1 MTWTTADIP
10 DLTGKVAVITG
21 SNAGLGFHIASDLAG
36 AGARVI
42 MACRNES
49 KATDAANRIRMSS
62 PRGTVETMT
71 LDLADLASV
80 TAFSEKLLSS
90 VDRLDILGNN
100 AGLMAVDES
109 KTADGFETQFGV
121 NHLGHF
127 ALTGRVLP
135 LLLAT
140 PGSRVV
146 NHSSM
151 GHRPGKIHLD
161 DLMYQR
167 RRYSRWPAYFQ
178 SKLANLLFSL
188 ELQRR
193 LSLAGASTIALT
205 AHPGGSRTDLGVEGS
220 GLSNKVLKPTGGF
233 GQSAAKGAL
242 PFVRACVDP
251 SARGGDFFGPRY
263 LIFGSPK
270 LETPTKRAR
279 DVAVATQLWSASEEL
294 TGVHY
299 LD

>member
-1 MTWTTADIP
+1 
-10 DLTGKVAVITG
+10 
-21 SNAGLGFHIASDLAG
+21 
-36 AGARVI
+36 
-42 MACRNES
+42 MACRSET
-49 KATDAANRIRMSS
+49 KATEAANKIRMKS
-62 PRGTVETMT
+62 PLGTVETMT
-71 LDLADLASV
+71 LDLADLSSV
-80 TAFSEKLLSS
+80 KTFSERLHST

-127 ALTGRVLP
+127 ALTGLVLP
-135 LLLAT
+135 MLLAT

-151 GHRPGKIHLD
+151 GHRPGKMHLD
-161 DLMYQR
+161 DLNYER

-178 SKLANLLFSL
+178 SKLANLQFSL
-188 ELQRR
+188 DLQRR

-220 GLSNKVLKPTGGF
+220 GLLNKLLKPIGGF

-251 SARGGDFFGPRY
+251 SAKGGDFFGPRY
-263 LIFGSPK
+263 LMFGSPK

-279 DVAVATQLWSASEEL
+279 DASVAKQLWARSEDL
-294 TGVHY
+294 TGIRY

>member
-1 MTWTTADIP
+1 MTWTANDIP
-10 DLTGKVAVITG
+10 DLTGRVAVITG
-21 SNAGLGFHIASDLAG
+21 SNAGLGFHIAADLAG

-42 MACRNES
+42 MACRNEA
-49 KATDAANRIRMSS
+49 KANDAANRIRISA

-80 TAFSEKLLSS
+80 RTFADRLGSS
-90 VDRLDILGNN
+90 VDRLDVLGNN
-100 AGLMAVDES
+100 AGLMAIDES
-109 KTADGFETQFGV
+109 TTVDGFETQFGV

-127 ALTGRVLP
+127 ALTGLVLP

-140 PGSRVV
+140 PGSRVI

-151 GHRPGKIHLD
+151 GHRPGRIHID
-161 DLMYQR
+161 DLMYQQH
-167 RRYSRWPAYFQ
+167 RYSRWPAYFQ

-193 LSLAGASTIALT
+193 LSKAGASTIALT

-220 GLSNKVLKPTGGF
+220 GLLNKALKPIGGF

-251 SARGGDFFGPRY
+251 SARGGDFYGPRF
-263 LIFGSPK
+263 LIFGSPR
-270 LETPTKRAR
+270 LETPTRRAR
-279 DVAVATQLWSASEEL
+279 DAVMAGRLWTASEEL
-294 TGVHY
+294 TGISY

>member
-21 SNAGLGFHIASDLAG
+21 SNAGLGFHIATDLAG

-49 KATDAANRIRMSS
+49 KATEAASKIRMSS
-62 PRGTVETMT
+62 PRGTVETMA
-71 LDLADLASV
+71 LDLADLESV
-80 TAFSEKLLSS
+80 KAFSDRLQST

-109 KTADGFETQFGV
+109 KTVDGFETQFGV

-127 ALTGRVLP
+127 ALTGLVLP

-151 GHRPGKIHLD
+151 GHRPGKMHLD
-161 DLMYQR
+161 DLNYER
-167 RRYSRWPAYFQ
+167 HRYSRWPAYFQ

-193 LSLAGASTIALT
+193 LSLTNAATIALT

-220 GLSNKVLKPTGGF
+220 GLLNKALKPIGGF
-233 GQSAAKGAL
+233 GQSAANGAL

-251 SARGGDFFGPRY
+251 AAKGGDFFGPRY

-279 DVAVATQLWSASEEL
+279 DGVVAKQLWTQSEAL
-294 TGVHY
+294 TGIRY

>member
-21 SNAGLGFHIASDLAG
+21 SNAGLGFHIATDLAG

-42 MACRNES
+42 MACRNEV
-49 KATDAANRIRMSS
+49 KANDAANKIRMAS

-71 LDLADLASV
+71 LDLADLSSV
-80 TAFSEKLLSS
+80 RAFSEALLSTI
-90 VDRLDILGNN
+90 DRLDILGNN

-127 ALTGRVLP
+127 ALTGLVLP
-135 LLLAT
+135 LLSAT

-151 GHRPGKIHLD
+151 GHRPGKMHLD
-161 DLMYQR
+161 DLNYEK
-167 RRYSRWPAYFQ
+167 RRYSRWPVYFQ

-193 LSLAGASTIALT
+193 LSLAGSPTIALT

-220 GLSNKVLKPTGGF
+220 GLLNKILKPTGGF

-251 SARGGDFFGPRY
+251 AAKGGDFFGPRY
-263 LIFGSPK
+263 LLFGSPK

-279 DVAVATQLWSASEEL
+279 DGVVAKQLWTSSEEL
-294 TGVHY
+294 TGIHY

>member
-21 SNAGLGFHIASDLAG
+21 SNAGLGFHIATDLAG

-42 MACRNES
+42 MACRNEV
-49 KATDAANRIRMSS
+49 KANDAANKIRMAS

-71 LDLADLASV
+71 LDLADLSSV
-80 TAFSEKLLSS
+80 RAFSEALLSTI
-90 VDRLDILGNN
+90 DRLDILGNN

-127 ALTGRVLP
+127 ALTGLVLP
-135 LLLAT
+135 LLTAT

-151 GHRPGKIHLD
+151 GHRPGKMHLD
-161 DLMYQR
+161 DLNYEK
-167 RRYSRWPAYFQ
+167 RRYSRWPVYFQ

-193 LSLAGASTIALT
+193 LSLAGSPTIALT

-220 GLSNKVLKPTGGF
+220 GLLNKILKPTGGF

-251 SARGGDFFGPRY
+251 AAKGGDFFGPRY
-263 LIFGSPK
+263 LLFGSPK

-279 DVAVATQLWSASEEL
+279 DGVVAKQLWTSSEEL
-294 TGVHY
+294 TGIHY

>member
-10 DLTGKVAVITG
+10 DLTGRVAVITG

-42 MACRNES
+42 MACRNEA
-49 KATDAANRIRMSS
+49 KATDAANRIRSSS

-71 LDLADLASV
+71 LDLADLSSV
-80 TAFSEKLLSS
+80 TAFSERLLSA

-109 KTADGFETQFGV
+109 KTVDGFETQFGV

-151 GHRPGKIHLD
+151 GHRPGKIHLE
-161 DLMYQR
+161 DLMYEHH
-167 RRYSRWPAYFQ
+167 RYSRWPAYFQ

-188 ELQRR
+188 DLQRR
-193 LSLAGASTIALT
+193 LALTGASTIALT
-205 AHPGGSRTDLGVEGS
+205 AHPGGSRTDLGIEGS
-220 GLSNKVLKPTGGF
+220 GLLNKAIKPIGGF

-251 SARGGDFFGPRY
+251 SARGGEFFGPRY

-279 DVAVATQLWSASEEL
+279 DAAVATQLWSLSEEL

>member
-10 DLTGKVAVITG
+10 DLTGKIAVITG

-42 MACRNES
+42 MACRNET
-49 KATDAANRIRMSS
+49 KATEAANKIRTTS

-80 TAFSEKLLSS
+80 TSFAEQLSS
-90 VDRLDILGNN
+90 TVDRLDILGNN

-109 KTADGFETQFGV
+109 KTVDGFETQIGV

-140 PGSRVV
+140 QGSRVI
-146 NHSSM
+146 NHSST

-161 DLMYQR
+161 DLMCER
-167 RRYSRWPAYFQ
+167 RSYSRWPAYFQ
-178 SKLANLLFSL
+178 SKLANLLFTL

-193 LSLAGASTIALT
+193 LAASGTSTIALT
-205 AHPGGSRTDLGVEGS
+205 AHPGGSRTDLGSEGS

-233 GQSAAKGAL
+233 GQSAAQGAL

-251 SARGGDFFGPRY
+251 AARGGDFYGPRFFM
-263 LIFGSPK
+263 FGSPK

-279 DVAVATQLWSASEEL
+279 DTAVAAKLWTLSENL
-294 TGVHY
+294 TGVKY

>member
-1 MTWTTADIP
+1 MSWTTADIP
-10 DLTGKVAVITG
+10 DLTGRVAVITG
-21 SNAGLGFHIASDLAG
+21 SNAGLGFHIAADLAG

-42 MACRNES
+42 MACRNET
-49 KATDAANRIRMSS
+49 KATEAAHRIRTSA

-80 TAFSEKLLSS
+80 RAFAEQLGAT

-100 AGLMAVDES
+100 AGLMAIDES
-109 KTADGFETQFGV
+109 RTTDGFETQFGV

-127 ALTGRVLP
+127 ALTGLVLP

-140 PGSRVV
+140 PDSRVV

-151 GHRPGKIHLD
+151 GHRPGKIHID
-161 DLMYQR
+161 DLMYER
-167 RRYSRWPAYFQ
+167 HRYSRWPAYFQ

-193 LSLAGASTIALT
+193 LSRAGASTIALT

-220 GLSNKVLKPTGGF
+220 GLLNKALRPIGGF
-233 GQSAAKGAL
+233 GQSAARGAL

-263 LIFGSPK
+263 LLFGSPR

-279 DVAVATQLWSASEEL
+279 DAAMAGRLWSASEEL
-294 TGVHY
+294 TGIAY

>member
-1 MTWTTADIP
+1 MSWTTADIP
-10 DLTGKVAVITG
+10 DLTGRVAVITG
-21 SNAGLGFHIASDLAG
+21 SNAGLGFHIAADLAG

-42 MACRNES
+42 MACRNET
-49 KATDAANRIRMSS
+49 KATEAAHRIRTSA

-71 LDLADLASV
+71 LDLADLASIR
-80 TAFSEKLLSS
+80 AFAEQLGAT

-100 AGLMAVDES
+100 AGLMAIDES
-109 KTADGFETQFGV
+109 RTTDGFETQFGV

-127 ALTGRVLP
+127 ALTGLVLP

-151 GHRPGKIHLD
+151 GHRPGKIHID
-161 DLMYQR
+161 DLMYER
-167 RRYSRWPAYFQ
+167 HRYSRWPAYFQ

-193 LSLAGASTIALT
+193 LSRAGASTIALT

-220 GLSNKVLKPTGGF
+220 GLLNKALRPIGGF
-233 GQSAAKGAL
+233 GQSAARGAL

-263 LIFGSPK
+263 LLFGSPR

-279 DVAVATQLWSASEEL
+279 DAAMAGRLWSASESL
-294 TGVHY
+294 TGIAY

>member
-42 MACRNES
+42 MACRNEA
-49 KATDAANRIRMSS
+49 KAAEAANKIRTTS
-62 PRGTVETMT
+62 PSGTVETMT

-80 TAFSEKLLSS
+80 TSFSDRLLAT

-109 KTADGFETQFGV
+109 KTVDGFETQFGV

-127 ALTGRVLP
+127 ALTGLVLP

-140 PGSRVV
+140 SGSRVI

-151 GHRPGKIHLD
+151 GHRPGKMHLD
-161 DLMYQR
+161 DLNYEKH
-167 RRYSRWPAYFQ
+167 RYSRWPAYFQ

-193 LSLAGASTIALT
+193 LTLAGASTIALT
-205 AHPGGSRTDLGVEGS
+205 AHPGGSRTDIGVEGS
-220 GLSNKVLKPTGGF
+220 GLLNKAIKPIGGF
-233 GQSAAKGAL
+233 GQSAATGAL

-251 SARGGDFFGPRY
+251 SAKGGDFFGPRF
-263 LIFGSPK
+263 LLFGSPK

-279 DVAVATQLWSASEEL
+279 DVFVAKELWVKSEEL
-294 TGVHY
+294 TGVRY

>member
-1 MTWTTADIP
+1 MSWTTADIP
-10 DLTGKVAVITG
+10 DLTGRVAVITG
-21 SNAGLGFHIASDLAG
+21 SNAGLGFHIAADLAG

-42 MACRNES
+42 MACRNET
-49 KATDAANRIRMSS
+49 KATEAAHRIRTSA

-80 TAFSEKLLSS
+80 RAFAEQLGAT

-100 AGLMAVDES
+100 AGLMAIDES
-109 KTADGFETQFGV
+109 RTTDGFETQFGV

-127 ALTGRVLP
+127 ALTGLVLP

-151 GHRPGKIHLD
+151 GHRPGKIHID
-161 DLMYQR
+161 DLMYER
-167 RRYSRWPAYFQ
+167 HRYSRWPAYFQ

-193 LSLAGASTIALT
+193 LSRAGASTIALT

-220 GLSNKVLKPTGGF
+220 GLLNKALRPIGGF
-233 GQSAAKGAL
+233 GQSAARGAL

-263 LIFGSPK
+263 LLFGSPR

-279 DVAVATQLWSASEEL
+279 DAAMAGRLWSASEAL
-294 TGVHY
+294 TGIAY

>member
-1 MTWTTADIP
+1 MTWTLANTP
-10 DLTGKVAVITG
+10 DLTGKVAVVTG

-42 MACRNES
+42 MACRNQA
-49 KATDAANRIRMSS
+49 KATEAANRIRTTS

-71 LDLADLASV
+71 LDLADLSSV
-80 TAFSEKLLSS
+80 RSFSEQLLST

-127 ALTGRVLP
+127 ALTGLVLP

-140 PGSRVV
+140 PDSRVV

-151 GHRPGKIHLD
+151 GHRPGKMHLD
-161 DLMYQR
+161 DLMYER
-167 RRYSRWPAYFQ
+167 HRYSRWPAYFQ
-178 SKLANLLFSL
+178 SKLANLLFTL

-193 LSLAGASTIALT
+193 LTQSGSSTIALT

-220 GLSNKVLKPTGGF
+220 GLLNKALKPIGGF

-251 SARGGDFFGPRY
+251 TARGGQFYGPRY
-263 LIFGSPK
+263 LIFGSPR

-279 DVAVATQLWSASEEL
+279 NADVAAQLWVRSEDL

>member
-1 MTWTTADIP
+1 MSWTTADIP
-10 DLTGKVAVITG
+10 DLTGRVAVITG
-21 SNAGLGFHIASDLAG
+21 SNAGLGFHIAADLAG

-42 MACRNES
+42 MACRNET
-49 KATDAANRIRMSS
+49 KATEAAHRIRTSA

-80 TAFSEKLLSS
+80 RTFAEQLGAT

-100 AGLMAVDES
+100 AGLMAIDES
-109 KTADGFETQFGV
+109 RTTDGFETQFGV

-127 ALTGRVLP
+127 ALTGLVLP

-151 GHRPGKIHLD
+151 GHRPGKIHID
-161 DLMYQR
+161 DLMYER
-167 RRYSRWPAYFQ
+167 HRYSRWPAYFQ

-193 LSLAGASTIALT
+193 LSRAGASTIALT

-220 GLSNKVLKPTGGF
+220 GLLNKALRPIGGF
-233 GQSAAKGAL
+233 GQSAARGAL

-263 LIFGSPK
+263 LLFGSPR

-279 DVAVATQLWSASEEL
+279 DAAMAGRLWSASEAL
-294 TGVHY
+294 TGIAY

>member
-1 MTWTTADIP
+1 MSWTTADIP
-10 DLTGKVAVITG
+10 DLTGRVAVITG
-21 SNAGLGFHIASDLAG
+21 SNAGLGFHIAADLAG

-42 MACRNES
+42 MACRNET
-49 KATDAANRIRMSS
+49 KATEATHRIRTSA

-80 TAFSEKLLSS
+80 RTFAEQLGAT

-100 AGLMAVDES
+100 AGLMAIDES
-109 KTADGFETQFGV
+109 RTTDGFETQFGV

-127 ALTGRVLP
+127 ALTGLVLP

-151 GHRPGKIHLD
+151 GHRPGKIHID
-161 DLMYQR
+161 DLMYER
-167 RRYSRWPAYFQ
+167 HRYSRWPAYFQ

-193 LSLAGASTIALT
+193 LWRAGASTIALT

-220 GLSNKVLKPTGGF
+220 GLLNKALRPIGGF
-233 GQSAAKGAL
+233 GQSAARGAL

-263 LIFGSPK
+263 LLFGSPR

-279 DVAVATQLWSASEEL
+279 DAAMAGRLWSASEEL
-294 TGVHY
+294 TGIAY

>member
-1 MTWTTADIP
+1 MTWTTSDIP

-21 SNAGLGFHIASDLAG
+21 SNAGLGFHIATDLAG

-42 MACRNES
+42 MACRNEA
-49 KATDAANRIRMSS
+49 KATEAANKIRTTS

-71 LDLADLASV
+71 LDLADLSSV
-80 TAFSEKLLSS
+80 KSFSEQLQST

-100 AGLMAVDES
+100 AGLMAVDKS
-109 KTADGFETQFGV
+109 KTVDGFETQFGV

-127 ALTGRVLP
+127 ALTGLVLP

-151 GHRPGKIHLD
+151 GHRPGKMHLD
-161 DLMYQR
+161 DLNYEQH
-167 RRYSRWPAYFQ
+167 RYSRWPAYFQ

-188 ELQRR
+188 DLQRR

-220 GLSNKVLKPTGGF
+220 GLFNKVLKPTGGF

-251 SARGGDFFGPRY
+251 SAKGGDFFGPRF
-263 LIFGSPK
+263 LMFGSPK

-279 DVAVATQLWSASEEL
+279 NVSVATQLWDRSEAL

>member
-1 MTWTTADIP
+1 MTWTTSDIP
-10 DLTGKVAVITG
+10 DLTGKVAVVTG

-42 MACRNES
+42 MACRNET
-49 KATDAANRIRMSS
+49 KATEAANKIRMKS
-62 PRGTVETMT
+62 PLGTVETMT
-71 LDLADLASV
+71 LDLADLSSV
-80 TAFSEKLLSS
+80 KTFSERLHST

-100 AGLMAVDES
+100 AGLMAVDKS
-109 KTADGFETQFGV
+109 TTVDGFETQFGV

-127 ALTGRVLP
+127 ALTGLVLP
-135 LLLAT
+135 MLLAT

-151 GHRPGKIHLD
+151 GHRPGKMHLD
-161 DLMYQR
+161 DLNYER

-188 ELQRR
+188 DLQRR

-220 GLSNKVLKPTGGF
+220 GLLNKLLKPIGGF

-251 SARGGDFFGPRY
+251 SAKGGDFFGPRY
-263 LIFGSPK
+263 LMFGSPK

-279 DVAVATQLWSASEEL
+279 DASVAKQLWARSEDL
-294 TGVHY
+294 TGIRY

>member
-1 MTWTTADIP
+1 
-10 DLTGKVAVITG
+10 
-21 SNAGLGFHIASDLAG
+21 
-36 AGARVI
+36 
-42 MACRNES
+42 MA
-49 KATDAANRIRMSS
+49 
-62 PRGTVETMT
+62 

-80 TAFSEKLLSS
+80 KAFSDRLQST

-109 KTADGFETQFGV
+109 KTVDGFETQFGV

-127 ALTGRVLP
+127 ALTGLVLP

-151 GHRPGKIHLD
+151 GHRPGKMHLD
-161 DLMYQR
+161 DLNYER
-167 RRYSRWPAYFQ
+167 HRYSRWPAYFQ

-193 LSLAGASTIALT
+193 LSLTNAATIALT

-220 GLSNKVLKPTGGF
+220 GLLNKALKPIGGF
-233 GQSAAKGAL
+233 GQSAANGAL

-251 SARGGDFFGPRY
+251 AAKGGDFFGPRY

-279 DVAVATQLWSASEEL
+279 DGVVAKQLWTQSEAL
-294 TGVHY
+294 TGIRY

>member
-21 SNAGLGFHIASDLAG
+21 SNAGLGFHIATDLAG

-42 MACRNES
+42 MACRNEV
-49 KATDAANRIRMSS
+49 KANDAANKIRMAS
-62 PRGTVETMT
+62 PRGTIETMT
-71 LDLADLASV
+71 LDLADLSSV
-80 TAFSEKLLSS
+80 RAFSEALLSTI
-90 VDRLDILGNN
+90 DRLDILGNN

-127 ALTGRVLP
+127 ALTGLVLP
-135 LLLAT
+135 LLSAT

-151 GHRPGKIHLD
+151 GHRPGKMHLD
-161 DLMYQR
+161 DLNYEK
-167 RRYSRWPAYFQ
+167 RRYSRWPVYFQ

-193 LSLAGASTIALT
+193 LSLAGSPTIALT

-220 GLSNKVLKPTGGF
+220 GLLNKILKPTGGF

-251 SARGGDFFGPRY
+251 AAKGGDFFGPRY
-263 LIFGSPK
+263 LLFGSPK

-279 DVAVATQLWSASEEL
+279 DGVVAKQLWTSSEEL
-294 TGVHY
+294 TGIHY